1 MSFPACTSRNLGQKV
16 WKYWKMEAGK
26 LTDTSNGYLTG
37 DAMKGYITDMVVS
50 QAYAEYNHKVI
61 DRLVMEAI
69 AEASGKT
76 VNIVEQIYTTHNY
89 IDFSMKMLR
98 KGAVAAPEGRK
109 LVIPFNMRDGLIIWL
124 AINPAPRS
132 CQSLRLSRSC
142 WWP

>member
-1 MSFPACTSRNLGQKV
+1 MGGGNHFVEVGITPDGNYAFTAHCGSRNLGQKV

-61 DRLVMEAI
+61 DRLVLEAI
-69 AEASGKT
+69 AEATGKT
-76 VNIVEQIYTTHNY
+76 VKIVEQIYTTHNY

-109 LVIPFNMRDGLIIWL
+109 LVI
-124 AINPAPRS
+124 RS
-132 CQSLRLSRSC
+132 ICVTV
-142 WWP
+142 